1 MKGVQLSCKVL
12 YENLA
17 CNAILFWKSIFY
29 WMKVNSEE
37 VTIMKIDF
45 IYLNE
50 EDMIKAGVMDPAGCI
65 KTMEDT
71 MSLFG
76 KKDFLLGGPKGDE
89 HGLQMNF
96 PQKSDIEDFPLDDGP
111 DRRFMAMPA
120 YLGGRFHIAGQKFY
134 GSNSHNS
141 ALKLPRSI
149 LMVTLSDVDTGAP
162 KAIMSANLLSAMRT
176 GAMPA
181 MSAKYLARKDSRVLS
196 LIGPGVINKCALM
209 CYMEVLPHIEKI
221 KLRGSSVNSRTALA
235 MKEFIEEKYPQVK
248 EIKICSTLREACKD
262 ADVVSEAMSVTKEN
276 MEEFHLDWFK
286 RGATVFSMGSFLYRQ
301 FDDFLGTKMV
311 VDNYGMY
318 EKYMNNFIARGLVDA
333 FGNKREWVI
342 MGIHFVHLVR
352 TGKAKREDVINISD
366 IVNGISKGRTSDDEI
381 VMCSIGGMPL
391 EDLSWGYDCYQ
402 KAMELGIGTKLNLW
416 NEPYMY

>member
-1 MKGVQLSCKVL
+1 MA
-12 YENLA
+12 YP
-17 CNAILFWKSIFY
+17 
-29 WMKVNSEE
+29 
-37 VTIMKIDF
+37 KIDF
-45 IYLNE
+45 LYLNE
-50 EDMIKAGVMDPAGCI
+50 QEMIEAGVLDGARCI
-65 KTMEDT
+65 ETMRDT

-76 KKDFLLGGPKGDE
+76 KKDFLLGGPNADE

-96 PQKSDIEDFPLDDGP
+96 PQKSDIEGFPLDDGP

-134 GSNSHNS
+134 GSNSHNQ
-141 ALKLPRSI
+141 ALGLPRSI

-181 MSAKYLARKDSRVLS
+181 MAATYLANKDSQVLS
-196 LIGPGVINKCALM
+196 LLGPGVINKCALM
-209 CYMEVLPHIEKI
+209 CYMEVLPNIKKI
-221 KLRGSSVNSRTALA
+221 KIRGSSSKSKTAVA
-235 MKEFIEEKYPQVK
+235 MKKFIEETYPNVK
-248 EIKICSTLREACKD
+248 EIVICDSLKEACKD

-276 MEEFHLDWFK
+276 MEEFKLEWFK
-286 RGATVFSMGSFLYRQ
+286 KGATVFSMGSFLYRHYE
-301 FDDFLGTKMV
+301 DFKNTVMV

-318 EKYMNNFIARGLVDA
+318 QKYLNNFIARGPVDA

-342 MGIHFVHLVR
+342 MGIHFVHLVKTAQIPR
-352 TGKAKREDVINISD
+352 EQVVNLCDLVNGKAQ
-366 IVNGISKGRTSDDEI
+366 GRKSHDDI

-402 KAMELGIGTKLNLW
+402 KALEKGLGTSLNLW
-416 NEPYMY
+416 DAPYMK